1 VNLTLQL
8 TTLQAVDRGVGAAG
22 TAAGDGDT
30 LEIVTDRESR
40 RLSFGSVA
48 ADYDRYRPAPPPQAL
63 DWLIP
68 PDATAVLDLAA
79 GTGAVTRLL
88 IGRAAR
94 VVAVE
99 PDERMRAVLAARCPE
114 AEVLEGRGEDIPLT
128 DASVDAVV
136 IASAWHWLDPERA
149 VPEIARV
156 LRPGGNLG
164 VIRVSWDSRV
174 PWVAEFNTLMREA
187 RGADRGPGAPTADKP
202 ATEAPTANTPTA
214 DGSTADGSRKDRRRR
229 REVAFP
235 PGSPMSPVE
244 EHTVEYA
251 LPMTKDDLFGLIGTY
266 SGVITLDPA
275 KRADL
280 SQRARDFLDRQPWEQ
295 TDLPMICRCLRSTR
309 LPGPTS

>member
-1 VNLTLQL
+1 M
-8 TTLQAVDRGVGAAG
+8 VGKSPG
-22 TAAGDGDT
+22 CRSSRHGSGDDDT

-136 IASAWHWLDPERA
+136 VASAWHWLDPERA

-164 VIRVSWDSRV
+164 VIWVSRDSRV
-174 PWVAEFNTLMREA
+174 AWVAEFNALMREA
-187 RGADRGPGAPTADKP
+187 READRAPDAP
-202 ATEAPTANTPTA
+202 ATDAP
-214 DGSTADGSRKDRRRR
+214 TADGSRKDRRRR
-229 REVAFP
+229 REVTFP
-235 PGSPMSPVE
+235 PGSPMSSVE
-244 EHTVEYA
+244 EHTVEYT
-251 LPMTKDDLFGLIGTY
+251 LPMTKDDLFGLLGTY
-266 SGVITLDPA
+266 SAVITLDPA

-295 TDLPMICRCLRSTR
+295 TDLPMICRCLRATR
-309 LPGPTS
+309 LPGPTT